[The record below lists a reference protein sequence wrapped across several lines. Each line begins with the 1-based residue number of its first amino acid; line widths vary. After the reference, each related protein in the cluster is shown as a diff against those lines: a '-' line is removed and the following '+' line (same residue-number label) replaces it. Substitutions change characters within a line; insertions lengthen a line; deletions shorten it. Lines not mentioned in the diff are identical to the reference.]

1 MEIQQFEE
9 QLSKGP
15 VSLKVTNEIGSI
27 TIVPGS
33 DDIRTIHVDAESR
46 GMIIT
51 VSRSDNTVTVR
62 AEREE
67 AWRNPIEQIRGLFT
81 NEHPEAHLTI
91 QVPVDCDVN
100 AKMITGS
107 LSISGIDGVVN
118 GRTVTG
124 SAKLTNLGG
133 PINAKTV
140 TGKLSYNG
148 RLSDDIHHF
157 KTVTGAVKLN
167 LAHLP
172 NARLDARTD
181 VGGIHYEFLKGTATS
196 TSLSAG
202 VTTQNMVGS
211 RLQDVLGSGQGHIK
225 IRVATGSIHLNH
237 IVENEGSFNGRI
249 NHQQRSR
256 DTEFSVTSASPRL
269 IY

>member
-9 QLSKGP
+9 QLTKGP
-15 VSLKVTNEIGSI
+15 ASLKVTNEIGSI

-33 DDIRTIHVDAESR
+33 DGNRTIHVDAESR
-46 GMIIT
+46 GMVVT

-67 AWRNPIEQIRGLFT
+67 AWRNPIEQIRGLFN
-81 NEHPEAHLTI
+81 NEHPKADLTI
-91 QVPVDCDVN
+91 QVPADCDVN

-107 LSISGIDGVVN
+107 LSIGGIDGVVN

-124 SAKLTNLGG
+124 STKLTNLGG

-148 RLSDDIHHF
+148 RLSDDTHQF

-167 LAHLP
+167 LTDLP

-181 VGGIHYEFLKGTATS
+181 VGGIQCDFVKGTA
-196 TSLSAG
+196 
-202 VTTQNMVGS
+202 VTTQNIVGS
-211 RLQDVLGSGQGHIK
+211 RLQNVLGNGQGYIK
-225 IRVATGSIHLNH
+225 IRVATGGIQLNH
-237 IVENEGSFNGRI
+237 IVEKVKEQEG
-249 NHQQRSR
+249 
-256 DTEFSVTSASPRL
+256 EL
-269 IY
+269 IS